1 MSPLRTLWAGWK
13 KFGHILGQVQ
23 AAILLA
29 IIYHIAI
36 GPIALVNRLLRHD
49 LLGLR
54 PARGA
59 SHAVPLPPVTST
71 VERAQKQ
78 F

>member
-1 MSPLRTLWAGWK
+1 MSALRTMWTGWK

-23 AAILLA
+23 TAVLLA

-36 GPIALVNRLLRHD
+36 GPISMISRLLHRD

-54 PARGA
+54 PVRGA

-71 VERAQKQ
+71 VERALKQ